1 MIQALRTAALRL
13 PELRNKILLTIMI
26 LLIYQFGT
34 HIPVLGVNKVALEAV
49 LNNQTAGGFINVLN
63 LLSGGAVKNFSVLAN
78 GVYPYITA
86 SIIFNLLTP
95 IIPALEAMQR
105 EPGGQEKIQ
114 RYTYFLAIPMAVL
127 QSLAQVGIFTA
138 LANGQQIIPGFGSDI
153 LLTASVIIT
162 MTAGTMFAVWLGELI
177 TEQGIGNGT
186 SLIIF
191 SGIVATAPTNLLN
204 LLAGNPD
211 RAIYNIVLFVLIVV
225 VSVLVIIYIQEGV
238 RRIPVQYGR
247 RVRGNK
253 QYQMGRDSHIPMKVN
268 PVGMIPLIFSQ
279 SIITFPALI
288 IGLFQPEPGTFLWQI
303 QNTLGNHQGALYWII
318 FFLMTVAFTFF
329 YADVMV
335 GNYKL
340 AETLQRNGGF
350 IPGIRPGKKTDDYIL
365 AVTRR
370 ITIVGALFLGIIAV
384 VPGIVDLI
392 NSVVFPLEAA
402 ASTSNNP
409 ALVLSGSGLII
420 VVGVVIET
428 MRQLEAQ
435 LVMRNYEGF
444 MS

>member
-13 PELRNKILLTIMI
+13 PELRNKILITILI

-34 HIPVLGVNKVALEAV
+34 HVPVLGVNKTALEAV
-49 LNNQTAGGFINVLN
+49 LNNQTAGGFLNVLN

-95 IIPALEAMQR
+95 IVPALEAMQR
-105 EPGGQEKIQ
+105 EPGGQDKIQ

-138 LANGQQIIPGFGSDI
+138 LAGGQQIIPGFGSDI
-153 LLTASVIIT
+153 LLTVSVIIT

-211 RAIYNIVLFVLIVV
+211 RALYNIALFVAIVV
-225 VSVLVIIYIQEGV
+225 VSVVAIIYIQEGV

-318 FFLMTVAFTFF
+318 FFLMTVGFTFF

-350 IPGIRPGKKTDDYIL
+350 IPGIRPGKRTDDYIL
-365 AVTRR
+365 TVTRR

-392 NSVVFPLEAA
+392 NSVFFPLEAA
-402 ASTSNNP
+402 ASTTNNP